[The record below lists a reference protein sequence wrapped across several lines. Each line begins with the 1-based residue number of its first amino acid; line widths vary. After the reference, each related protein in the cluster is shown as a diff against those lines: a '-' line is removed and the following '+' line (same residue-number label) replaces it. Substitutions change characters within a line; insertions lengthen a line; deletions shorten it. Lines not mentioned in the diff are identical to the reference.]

1 MNVFELATENHP
13 LMLTELEK
21 YITGCRKMIQ
31 EIEYE
36 FLNEYLTDEEEEI
49 NYTQLDTLV
58 TLIAAF
64 RAKIKQRSFLYN

>member
-1 MNVFELATENHP
+1 
-13 LMLTELEK
+13 
-21 YITGCRKMIQ
+21 MIQ